1 VVSHTLQERYRS
13 RESKQRLHVPNG
25 TDIRQ
30 RRSRPNLA
38 RLGLQPYGYVLFL
51 VRLSPEENCGF
62 LIEAFEDTETPLKL
76 VLAGGS
82 SHTDAYAA
90 SLRDHASDR
99 IKILDSLS
107 GDALQEVLTH
117 PVLFVLASDLEGLS
131 RALLDATG
139 AGV

>member
-1 VVSHTLQERYRS
+1 M
-13 RESKQRLHVPNG
+13 LHVPNG

-30 RRSRPNLA
+30 RRSGPNLA
-38 RLGLQPYGYVLFL
+38 RLGLHPYGYVLFL
-51 VRLSPEENCGF
+51 VRLSPEENCGL

-99 IKILDSLS
+99 IRSSTRFPGMLRKKCSLTQ
-107 GDALQEVLTH
+107 LC
-117 PVLFVLASDLEGLS
+117 LFCLP
-131 RALLDATG
+131 T
-139 AGV
+139 